1 MAVDE
6 AILNIHLKQKTPP
19 TLRLYSWEPFGIS
32 LGYFQDPE
40 KVLHLERCAQEKLI
54 FVRRFTGGEI
64 IFHGNELTYS
74 VTFTEGQLPLPSS
87 VKESFRYLTSFIL
100 NAYCMMG
107 LKPSYSCDNPPDAT
121 ESSFCFAS
129 REDYDIII
137 NNRKIGGNA
146 QRRIKGSVFQH
157 GVIPLE
163 IDRAKF
169 TNFVREDLSGIEGK
183 SVSLSEAL
191 GRNIGFNELAGS
203 LKKSFENV
211 FGVSLIEGV
220 LTKEETLL
228 VEELKETK
236 YANPEWNFNRKKTI
250 LVK

>member
-1 MAVDE
+1 A
-6 AILNIHLKQKTPP
+6 
-19 TLRLYSWEPFGIS
+19 
-32 LGYFQDPE
+32 
-40 KVLHLERCAQEKLI
+40 KVLDLQRCLQEKLI

-74 VTFTEGQLPLPSS
+74 ITFTEGELPMPSS

-100 NAYCMMG
+100 DAYCLMG

-146 QRRIKGSVFQH
+146 QRRIKNSVFQH

-163 IDRAKF
+163 SDRVKF
-169 TNFVREDLSGIEGK
+169 SNFIREDLSGIEKK
-183 SVSLSEAL
+183 SVSLAEAL
-191 GRNIGFNELAGS
+191 GRNIGFSELTG
-203 LKKSFENV
+203 LLRKSFESV
-211 FGVSLIEGV
+211 FGVSLKEDV

-228 VEELKETK
+228 AKGLKETK